1 MYMFCQLQVFCCIEI
16 FIYKQKKVTTKKV
29 ILSRQ
34 DIKDK
39 ICKTKI
45 NKQRLELRKIQ
56 LSARSLSVES
66 KIKSSEGDIVKFT
79 QMLEENITGPS
90 KKDE

>member
-1 MYMFCQLQVFCCIEI
+1 MPA
-16 FIYKQKKVTTKKV
+16 KKVV
-29 ILSRQ
+29 LSRQ

-39 ICKTKI
+39 ISKTKF

-79 QMLEENITGPS
+79 QMLEENMTS
-90 KKDE
+90 VAKKDD